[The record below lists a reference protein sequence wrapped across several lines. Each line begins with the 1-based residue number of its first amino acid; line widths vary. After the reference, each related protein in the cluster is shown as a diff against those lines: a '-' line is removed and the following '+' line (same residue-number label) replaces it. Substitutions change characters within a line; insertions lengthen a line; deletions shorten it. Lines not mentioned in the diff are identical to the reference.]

1 MSDSSIGKK
10 PYVIAIA
17 NAKGGVGKTTT
28 SLALGTILAGRGKKV
43 LLIDLDPQ
51 GNLALSLGYKPHK
64 MPPADTGLPTDHT
77 IFSGASYRTD
87 NENID
92 LVFARF
98 LIVDNSYQTR
108 VNTAD
113 DAYYL
118 SMDLEVIR
126 TLSYDYVII
135 DCPPSMGKIAISTLL
150 VSDFLVIPSQVE
162 FFSTYAL
169 KEMMVSIRVTRE
181 AGNPALSYKIL
192 ITLFDNFN
200 HVHRTIQRQLKNT
213 FGDGI
218 FSSVIE
224 YDAALSDTAI
234 MGFPT
239 ENTRGVKLYNN
250 FVDELLEI
258 ITKSPSSRKI

>member
-1 MSDSSIGKK
+1 MSDSVFGKK

-28 SLALGTILAGRGKKV
+28 TLALGTILASRGNRV

-64 MPPADTGLPTDHT
+64 LPPADNGLPTDHT
-77 IFSGASYRTD
+77 IFSSVSYRTE

-98 LIVDNSYQTR
+98 LIVDNSFQTR

-118 SMDLEVIR
+118 SMDLKVIR
-126 TLSYDYVII
+126 NLSYDYVVI

-162 FFSTYAL
+162 FFSAYAL
-169 KEMMVSIRVTRE
+169 KEMMDSIGVTHE
-181 AGNPALSYKIL
+181 AGNPDLTYKIL
-192 ITLFDNFN
+192 ITLYDKSN
-200 HVHRTIQRQLKNT
+200 HVHRSIRRQLSKT

-218 FSSVIE
+218 FYTVIE
-224 YDAALSDTAI
+224 YDSALCDTAI

-239 ENTRGVKLYNN
+239 ENTIGVKQYSN

-258 ITKSPSSRKI
+258 ITPNPS